1 MTAVSITVNGTA
13 YAREL
18 ADASLLLVDFLRGH
32 LGLTGTHVGC
42 NNGICG
48 SCTILLDGEPV
59 RACLLLA
66 VQADGGHIGTIEG
79 LALRGAE
86 LHPLQRA
93 FVTHGA
99 VQCGFCIPGMI
110 MAAKALLDRQ
120 PRPTTEAIKAALEGN
135 LCRCT
140 GYTKIVEAVAA
151 AAAESSA

>member
-1 MTAVSITVNGTA
+1 MTAFSIVVNGTA

-18 ADASLLLVDFLRGH
+18 ADSSLLLVDFLRDQ

-48 SCTILLDGEPV
+48 SCTVLMDNEPV

-66 VQADGGHIGTIEG
+66 VQTDGCQIVTIEG
-79 LALRGAE
+79 LTARGAE

-93 FVTHGA
+93 FVDHGA

-110 MAAKALLDRQ
+110 MAAKALLDSQ
-120 PRPTTEAIKAALEGN
+120 AHPTTEAIKAALEGN

-151 AAAESSA
+151 AAAGSRT